1 MLKDRP
7 WLAAQESDKT
17 SGPDPSDREPVTV
30 QQPNGEGQDK
40 GSTEPAAGEGAA
52 DGTTD
57 MVDQDLQSSPEIVSE
72 AISRF
77 SITRAQA
84 LG

>member
-17 SGPDPSDREPVTV
+17 AGPDPSDREPATV
-30 QQPNGEGQDK
+30 QQANGEGQDR

-57 MVDQDLQSSPEIVSE
+57 TVDQELQPSPETASE
-72 AISRF
+72 TISRF
-77 SITRAQA
+77 SITRAEA

>member
-7 WLAAQESDKT
+7 WLAAQESNKT
-17 SGPDPSDREPVTV
+17 AGPDPSDREPATA

-57 MVDQDLQSSPEIVSE
+57 TVDQESQSSPES
-72 AISRF
+72 ASQTISMF
-77 SITRAQA
+77 SIARAQA